1 LNKLRSYEGIA
12 VLYKN
17 IAKKLRFRIN
27 SDEFAIGDVLPT
39 ERQLMEEYQASRVSI
54 RKAIDE
60 LVAIDLIEKKQGSGT
75 YIKQKEVV
83 HLMDQLRSGLESS
96 QEIGQTITSDVLEF
110 AIVYP
115 DDEIANRLKIK
126 TTDRVYYIKR
136 LRKVNDRPQI
146 IEESYMPVS
155 LFPELTIRTLE
166 RSKFEYIE
174 KNLGLIIEGS
184 YQEFSP
190 VIPDKE
196 EERLL
201 NLQGREPVLQIT
213 SLSNF
218 QDGTIFDYS
227 IMKFKASEYLH
238 AMYIRRETQ
247 GPILSQKQGLIT
259 ERETIPHASTEETL
273 KFYPVQ

>member
-1 LNKLRSYEGIA
+1 

-27 SDEFAIGDVLPT
+27 SDEFVVGDVLPT

-60 LVAIDLIEKKQGSGT
+60 LVTLDLIEKKQGSGT

-96 QEIGQTITSDVLEF
+96 QKIGQTITSDVLAF
-110 AIVYP
+110 SIIYP

-126 TTDRVYYIKR
+126 TTDRVYYTKR
-136 LRKVNDRPQI
+136 LRKLNERPQI
-146 IEESYMPVS
+146 IEESFMPVS
-155 LFPELTIRTLE
+155 LFPELTIRVLE
-166 RSKFEYIE
+166 HSKFEYIE
-174 KNLGLIIEGS
+174 DKLGLKIEGS

-190 VIPDKE
+190 VLADKE
-196 EERLL
+196 EEKLL

-247 GPILSQKQGLIT
+247 GPILSQKQGLVT
-259 ERETIPHASTEETL
+259 DRETTPHASAEENL

>member
-1 LNKLRSYEGIA
+1 M
-12 VLYKN
+12 LYKN

-54 RKAIDE
+54 RKAIEE
-60 LVAIDLIEKKQGSGT
+60 LVVLDLIEKKQGSGT
-75 YIKQKEVV
+75 YIKRKEVV
-83 HLMDQLRSGLESS
+83 HLMSPLQSGLESS
-96 QEIGQTITSDVLEF
+96 NERGQTITSDVLEF

-115 DDEIANRLKIK
+115 DDEIANRLKIN
-126 TTDRVYYIKR
+126 TTDRVYYTKR
-136 LRKVNDRPQI
+136 LRKINDRPQI
-146 IEESYMPVS
+146 IEESFMPVN
-155 LFPELTIRTLE
+155 LFPELSIRTLE

-196 EERLL
+196 EEKLL

-238 AMYIRRETQ
+238 AIYVRRETQ
-247 GPILSQKQGLIT
+247 GPLLSQKKSTTDHDSQL
-259 ERETIPHASTEETL
+259 HASTEETL

>member
-1 LNKLRSYEGIA
+1 
-12 VLYKN
+12 
-17 IAKKLRFRIN
+17 
-27 SDEFAIGDVLPT
+27 
-39 ERQLMEEYQASRVSI
+39 
-54 RKAIDE
+54 
-60 LVAIDLIEKKQGSGT
+60 
-75 YIKQKEVV
+75 
-83 HLMDQLRSGLESS
+83 
-96 QEIGQTITSDVLEF
+96 
-110 AIVYP
+110 
-115 DDEIANRLKIK
+115 
-126 TTDRVYYIKR
+126 VYYIKR